1 MGSEMCIRD
10 SNSVNIINCLKTLL
24 HPYLPF
30 STQALHEMLGL
41 EGGVEKN
48 GWTWKSQELTPGHKL
63 GEVKRLFDKL
73 DDSVAEEEL
82 NRLGSES

>member
-1 MGSEMCIRD
+1 
-10 SNSVNIINCLKTLL
+10 
-24 HPYLPF
+24 
-30 STQALHEMLGL
+30 MLGL

-48 GWTWKSQELTPGHKL
+48 GWNWNSQELTPGHKL

-82 NRLGSES
+82 SRLGSES

>member
-1 MGSEMCIRD
+1 
-10 SNSVNIINCLKTLL
+10 
-24 HPYLPF
+24 
-30 STQALHEMLGL
+30 MLGL